1 MNSPAEW
8 SGIERS
14 ALFIA
19 LILIIIIG
27 LKMIEFVFNLLLI
40 SLILTLMTI
49 PAMDW
54 LKKRGVP
61 ASIAVLVVTAL
72 ACIFVLILILLTFY
86 SFQVLI
92 SDLPM
97 YQADLNQR
105 LADITT
111 LLGKYGLDA
120 STTSSSS
127 IKLMDIAPTL
137 LSSMISISEAL
148 MYVFFIGVTTFFM
161 LLEVP
166 NITCRVEKMYA
177 AQIEKFRQM
186 SQMSGYI
193 IDLIIVRTG
202 TNLVHG
208 VLFGGIL
215 SIMGVHAAQLRGF
228 LTFFLGYIPYL
239 GLVAAALPAIFFAYL
254 QFCLWGALGVI
265 AVVVVHNLIVD
276 NPVFS
281 YLASCK
287 FEMPALIVILS
298 VIFWG
303 WLLGIAGMLCAVPI
317 TLMALIFIQCC
328 DDLRWLSELLGGSQ
342 LFDEGNKKRIAGMGR
357 NNNSGLHKRIRYP
370 FIRGVDAPCISITSK
385 RTRCQKKRKRLFF
398 KCYFNTI
405 VLRAFTV
412 ENRLIGPGLTFT
424 YCTNKN

>member
-1 MNSPAEW
+1 M
-8 SGIERS
+8 IERS

-19 LILIIIIG
+19 LVLIIIIG
-27 LKMIEFVFNLLLI
+27 IKMIEFVFNLLLI

-61 ASIAVLVVTAL
+61 ANIAVMVVTGI
-72 ACIFVLILILLTFY
+72 ACLFVLVLILLTFY
-86 SFQVLI
+86 SFQVLL
-92 SDLPM
+92 SDLPL
-97 YQADLNQR
+97 YQTDLNQR
-105 LADITT
+105 LADITS
-111 LLGKYGLDA
+111 LLGRFGFDA
-120 STTSSSS
+120 NLGSSSS

-166 NITCRVEKMYA
+166 NITRRVEKMYA
-177 AQIEKFRQM
+177 AQTEKFRQM
-186 SQMSGYI
+186 SRMSGYI
-193 IDLIIVRTG
+193 IDFIIVRTE

-215 SIMGVHAAQLRGF
+215 SIMGVHAALLWGI

-254 QFCLWGALGVI
+254 QFGLWGAVAVI
-265 AVVVVHNLIVD
+265 VVVVVLNLVVE

-281 YLASCK
+281 YLASRK
-287 FEMPALIVILS
+287 FEMPALVVILS

-303 WLLGIAGMLCAVPI
+303 WLLGIAGLLFAVPI
-317 TLMALIFIQCC
+317 TLLALIVIQSC
-328 DDLRWLSELLGGSQ
+328 DDLRWLNELLGVNH
-342 LFDEGNKKRIAGMGR
+342 LFEEGKKKPEPENFR
-357 NNNSGLHKRIRYP
+357 NS
-370 FIRGVDAPCISITSK
+370 
-385 RTRCQKKRKRLFF
+385 
-398 KCYFNTI
+398 
-405 VLRAFTV
+405 
-412 ENRLIGPGLTFT
+412 
-424 YCTNKN
+424 

>member
-1 MNSPAEW
+1 MYRMNSPQEW
-8 SGIERS
+8 SVIERS
-14 ALFIA
+14 ALFLA

-27 LKMIEFVFNLLLI
+27 LKMIEFIFNLLLI

-61 ASIAVLVVTAL
+61 APVAVMVVTAL
-72 ACIFVLILILLTFY
+72 ACIFVLSLILLTFY
-86 SFQVLI
+86 SFQVLL

-97 YQADLNQR
+97 YQTDLNQR
-105 LADITT
+105 LSDITA
-111 LLGKYGLDA
+111 LLGTYGLDA
-120 STTSSSS
+120 SPASASSV
-127 IKLMDIAPTL
+127 KLMDIAPTL

-166 NITCRVEKMYA
+166 NITHRIEKMYA
-177 AQIEKFRQM
+177 AQTEKFRQM
-186 SQMSGYI
+186 SRMSGYI
-193 IDLIIVRTG
+193 IDFIIVRTE

-215 SIMGVHAAQLRGF
+215 SVMGVHAALLWGI

-254 QFCLWGALGVI
+254 QFGIWGAAAVI
-265 AVVVVHNLIVD
+265 FVVVVLNLIVE

-281 YLASCK
+281 YLASRK
-287 FEMPALIVILS
+287 FEMPALVVILS

-303 WLLGIAGMLCAVPI
+303 WLLGIAGMLFAVPI
-317 TLMALIFIQCC
+317 TLMALVFIQCC
-328 DDLRWLSELLGGSQ
+328 DDLRWLNELLGVSQ
-342 LFDEGNKKRIAGMGR
+342 LFDDGDKKPACRDG
-357 NNNSGLHKRIRYP
+357 
-370 FIRGVDAPCISITSK
+370 
-385 RTRCQKKRKRLFF
+385 Q
-398 KCYFNTI
+398 
-405 VLRAFTV
+405 
-412 ENRLIGPGLTFT
+412 E
-424 YCTNKN
+424 

>member
-1 MNSPAEW
+1 MDSPAEW

-61 ASIAVLVVTAL
+61 ANIAVLVVTAL
-72 ACIFVLILILLTFY
+72 ACIFVVVLIILTFY
-86 SFQVLI
+86 SFQVLLT
-92 SDLPM
+92 DLPM
-97 YQADLNQR
+97 YQTDLNER
-105 LADITT
+105 IAEISGLS
-111 LLGKYGLDA
+111 GRYGLEVNPA
-120 STTSSSS
+120 SLSSV
-127 IKLMDIAPTL
+127 KLMDIAPTL

-166 NITCRVEKMYA
+166 AITHRVEEMYA
-177 AQIEKFRQM
+177 SQTEKFRQM
-186 SQMSGYI
+186 SRMSGYI
-193 IDLIIVRTG
+193 IDFIIVRTE

-215 SIMGVHAAQLRGF
+215 SVMGVHAALLWGI

-254 QFCLWGALGVI
+254 QFGVWGAGAVI
-265 AVVVVHNLIVD
+265 FLVVVLNLIVE
-276 NPVFS
+276 NPIFS
-281 YLASCK
+281 YLASRK
-287 FEMPALIVILS
+287 FEMPALVVILS

-303 WLLGIAGMLCAVPI
+303 WLLGIAGMLFAVPI
-317 TLMALIFIQCC
+317 TLMALVFIQCC
-328 DDLRWLSELLGGSQ
+328 DDLRWLNELLGVSQ
-342 LFDEGNKKRIAGMGR
+342 LFEEGDKTKD
-357 NNNSGLHKRIRYP
+357 S
-370 FIRGVDAPCISITSK
+370 
-385 RTRCQKKRKRLFF
+385 
-398 KCYFNTI
+398 
-405 VLRAFTV
+405 
-412 ENRLIGPGLTFT
+412 
-424 YCTNKN
+424 

>member
-1 MNSPAEW
+1 MNSPSEW
-8 SGIERS
+8 SAIERS
-14 ALFIA
+14 ALFLA

-61 ASIAVLVVTAL
+61 ASIAVMVVTAL
-72 ACIFVLILILLTFY
+72 ACLFVLALILLTFY

-120 STTSSSS
+120 GTTSSSS
-127 IKLMDIAPTL
+127 VKLMDIAPTL

-166 NITCRVEKMYA
+166 NITHRIEKMYA
-177 AQIEKFRQM
+177 AQTEKFHQM
-186 SQMSGYI
+186 SKMSGYI
-193 IDLIIVRTG
+193 IDFIIVRTE
-202 TNLVHG
+202 TNFIHG

-215 SIMGVHAAQLRGF
+215 TVMGVHAALLWGI

-254 QFCLWGALGVI
+254 QFGIWGAAAVI
-265 AVVVVHNLIVD
+265 LVVVILNLIVE

-281 YLASCK
+281 YLASRK
-287 FEMPALIVILS
+287 FEMPGA
-298 VIFWG
+298 
-303 WLLGIAGMLCAVPI
+303 C
-317 TLMALIFIQCC
+317 
-328 DDLRWLSELLGGSQ
+328 
-342 LFDEGNKKRIAGMGR
+342 
-357 NNNSGLHKRIRYP
+357 RYP
-370 FIRGVDAPCISITSK
+370 VGHILGLAAWDRRYAVCCPDYADGSCLYPVLRRSPLVK
-385 RTRCQKKRKRLFF
+385 RTSRGQPDSLK
-398 KCYFNTI
+398 TG
-405 VLRAFTV
+405 
-412 ENRLIGPGLTFT
+412 LIPRTGRHNNGPPSPARVHSEGW
-424 YCTNKN
+424 KNGRG